1 MSIHLGSIVDI
12 PPILTFGYRIMSDRF
27 TDALLAALNESAEAR
42 EGDWDSIAAV
52 LRVPIA
58 SADAPT
64 QGAVPA
70 SENRFAAT
78 VSSCM
83 AKIREGR

>member
-1 MSIHLGSIVDI
+1 
-12 PPILTFGYRIMSDRF
+12 MSDRF
-27 TDALLAALNESAEAR
+27 TDALLAALNESAEAK
-42 EGDWDSIAAV
+42 ESDWDSVAAV
-52 LRVPIA
+52 LREPVA

-64 QGAVPA
+64 QDAVSA

-83 AKIREGR
+83 ARIREGR

>member
-1 MSIHLGSIVDI
+1 
-12 PPILTFGYRIMSDRF
+12 MSDRF
-27 TDALLAALNESAEAR
+27 TDALLAALNESAEAN
-42 EGDWDSIAAV
+42 ESDWDSVAAV
-52 LRVPIA
+52 LREPVDLVDVPA
-58 SADAPT
+58 QQPAPT
-64 QGAVPA
+64 